1 MSEIEISQYIIGCGK
16 NGSYLLSGERP
27 CRRSFP
33 AKICKSF
40 VSLLSGL
47 TRPTVPFTKTNNKSL
62 LVRMEGGRGGIC
74 QCRHGRRQCKIFA
87 SGVNFSIFTIFFV
100 FFPTKTVEIR

>member
-16 NGSYLLSGERP
+16 NGSHLLSGERP

-47 TRPTVPFTKTNNKSL
+47 TRPTVPNNKSL
-62 LVRMEGGRGGIC
+62 LVRMEGGP
-74 QCRHGRRQCKIFA
+74 RHITLFLL
-87 SGVNFSIFTIFFV
+87 V
-100 FFPTKTVEIR
+100 

>member
-1 MSEIEISQYIIGCGK
+1 MSEIEISQFIIGCGK

-62 LVRMEGGRGGIC
+62 LVRMEGGP
-74 QCRHGRRQCKIFA
+74 RHITLFLL
-87 SGVNFSIFTIFFV
+87 V
-100 FFPTKTVEIR
+100 

>member
-1 MSEIEISQYIIGCGK
+1 MFEIEIVQYIIGCGK

-47 TRPTVPFTKTNNKSL
+47 TRPTVPFTKTNKSL
-62 LVRMEGGRGGIC
+62 LVRMEGGP
-74 QCRHGRRQCKIFA
+74 RHITLFLL
-87 SGVNFSIFTIFFV
+87 V
-100 FFPTKTVEIR
+100 